1 MNGQMQNSNRRYME
15 SLRNMSA
22 PVPFSQLPKVKMDLC
37 GLSRYA
43 REKGVTVRELTEEEK
58 NRFGVFSVYTAEGN
72 R

>member
-1 MNGQMQNSNRRYME
+1 MNGQMQNSNRRYQK

-43 REKGVTVRELTEEEK
+43 REKGVTVRDLTEEEK
-58 NRFGVFSVYTAEGN
+58 NRFGVFSVYTDEGN